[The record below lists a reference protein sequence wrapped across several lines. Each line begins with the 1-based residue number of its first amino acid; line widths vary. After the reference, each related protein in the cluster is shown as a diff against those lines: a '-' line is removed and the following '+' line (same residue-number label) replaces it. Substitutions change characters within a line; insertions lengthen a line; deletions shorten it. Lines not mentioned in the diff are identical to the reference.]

1 MSRWCPPP
9 RRNCSLSADPLTA
22 FASPTS
28 RATGTSWCTMG
39 WHPCLLDVRP
49 LPGRI
54 PRRARHPN
62 PAFSG
67 GSSWL
72 LCERRPGSGTAAA
85 GAAAAPPAVGAAAA
99 GPPPPPAAAGRGR
112 GRGAAVPAAVPVG
125 VLVPPRRPRT
135 GTPAAFME
143 DLVSAASLRLW
154 LEATAP
160 PCFLAFRNVVGFGSD
175 AREQSVRDLHL
186 LRFGTE
192 DQKQVLVAS
201 LACRA
206 PIRARLSNLFSML
219 PATGAPGAMAS
230 YLGRLC
236 RAVGVGE
243 WCITADR
250 GW

>member
-1 MSRWCPPP
+1 M
-9 RRNCSLSADPLTA
+9 
-22 FASPTS
+22 
-28 RATGTSWCTMG
+28 
-39 WHPCLLDVRP
+39 
-49 LPGRI
+49 
-54 PRRARHPN
+54 
-62 PAFSG
+62 
-67 GSSWL
+67 
-72 LCERRPGSGTAAA
+72 
-85 GAAAAPPAVGAAAA
+85 
-99 GPPPPPAAAGRGR
+99 
-112 GRGAAVPAAVPVG
+112 PVG

-230 YLGRLC
+230 SLGRLC